1 MILPRL
7 NLLPDAYTMDIR
19 RKGGFMLGRT
29 KLGNRNAQ
37 ANNNAKKKNGFQTH
51 FDSYA
56 GREAE
61 KLIASNKR
69 HND

>member
-19 RKGGFMLGRT
+19 RKGDSCWAEQSWETEMHRRIT
-29 KLGNRNAQ
+29 MPKR
-37 ANNNAKKKNGFQTH
+37 KNGFQTH

>member
-1 MILPRL
+1 M
-7 NLLPDAYTMDIR
+7 TM
-19 RKGGFMLGRT
+19 GRT

-37 ANNNAKKKNGFQTH
+37 QNNNAKKKNGFGQK

-61 KLIASNKR
+61 KLMASNKR
-69 HND
+69 HGE

>member
-1 MILPRL
+1 M
-7 NLLPDAYTMDIR
+7 M
-19 RKGGFMLGRT
+19 GRT

-37 ANNNAKKKNGFQTH
+37 QNNNVKKKNGFQTH

-61 KLIASNKR
+61 KLIASNKK
-69 HND
+69 HDD